1 MKQIQE
7 IDKVI
12 KDVTNLKDKNK
23 YNIFFNMINVMNM
36 KLFKGDFRDRLYNR
50 NNSTY
55 DDIEK
60 VYNRKMNESNNIFMD
75 VFTSLDD

>member
-36 KLFKGDFRDRLYNR
+36 KLFKGDFRDKLYNR
-50 NNSTY
+50 NSTY
-55 DDIEK
+55 DDVER
-60 VYNRKMNESNNIFMD
+60 VYNRKMNESNTIFMD